1 MFTPRTLV
9 LMALALG
16 TTTQAPPPK
25 GTDDVIQFTPPPGPA
40 TPEETALLERAKA
53 ALESKRAD
61 VSAVLV
67 DAASMPIHARTE
79 FRELIAAHASAEP
92 LTLSGPDEPGTRL
105 TVTFEFTD
113 AAGKPVR
120 EGLLYLYHTSAKGWY
135 SDKGAHIQ
143 ANSGDVKHA
152 RLFGY
157 VRTDQDG
164 RCEVR
169 TIRPA
174 GYPKS
179 DLPAHI
185 HLGFTANGKS
195 FPVGEIQFDDDP
207 RLTPAQRK
215 HSAQEGAVIVTVTK
229 EPDGSQRCHAAY
241 KLDQKSG

>member
-1 MFTPRTLV
+1 MHTSRI
-9 LMALALG
+9 LMLAALCLG
-16 TTTQAPPPK
+16 TTQAPPTNN
-25 GTDDVIQFTPPPGPA
+25 TDDFIQFTPPPGPA
-40 TPEETALLERAKA
+40 TPEETALFEKARA
-53 ALESKRAD
+53 ALESKQVD

-67 DAASMPIHARTE
+67 DPAYMPIHARTE
-79 FRELIAAHASAEP
+79 FRELIAEHATAEP
-92 LTLSGPDEPGTRL
+92 LALCGPDEPGTRL

-113 AAGKPVR
+113 AIGAPVR
-120 EGLLYLYHTSAKGWY
+120 DGLLYLYHTSAKGWY
-135 SDKGAHIQ
+135 SDKGAHVQ

-157 VRTDQDG
+157 VRTDTDG
-164 RCEVR
+164 RAEVR
-169 TIRPA
+169 TIRPS

-215 HSAQEGAVIVTVTK
+215 HSAQEGALIVTVTK

-241 KLDQKSG
+241 KFDQRKG